1 MNWEKYKHI
10 SWFSLGNRKR
20 LKFLY
25 VDTQSHYTSHID
37 EAFKWR
43 LDDWGRTASP
53 SCASFYAQRRA
64 RNASNW
70 WQSARDEAATWIV
83 YVTSVSVWFQS
94 KRKTEERDF
103 RFWQREKCNDIK
115 KTPLSFTCAIFR
127 AVFDPS
133 SSFFSPKPH
142 REKRSLRRLRH
153 EFFRPLNELL
163 LTQDAEW
170 NLFILGTQSTD
181 KEIAVLVIAV
191 ECINRRFI

>member
-103 RFWQREKCNDIK
+103 RFWQREKCNEIQ
-115 KTPLSFTCAIFR
+115 KTPLSFTRAIFR
-127 AVFDPS
+127 AVFDSCS
-133 SSFFSPKPH
+133 S
-142 REKRSLRRLRH
+142 RNRNRTETLA
-153 EFFRPLNELL
+153 
-163 LTQDAEW
+163 TQATTWVFQASQWATSDSRCW
-170 NLFILGTQSTD
+170 MKFVYSWHSIY
-181 KEIAVLVIAV
+181 
-191 ECINRRFI
+191 R

>member
-1 MNWEKYKHI
+1 MNWEKYKHR

-37 EAFKWR
+37 EACKWR

-53 SCASFYAQRRA
+53 SCASFYAQRRT

-103 RFWQREKCNDIK
+103 RFWQREKCNEIQ

-127 AVFDPS
+127 AVFDS
-133 SSFFSPKPH
+133 CSSFFSPKPH
-142 REKRSLRRLRH
+142 GNARYAGYDMSFSGLSMSYFRLKM
-153 EFFRPLNELL
+153 LNEICLFL
-163 LTQDAEW
+163 AL
-170 NLFILGTQSTD
+170 NLPIKKSPCSSSQLN
-181 KEIAVLVIAV
+181 VLI
-191 ECINRRFI
+191 

>member
-1 MNWEKYKHI
+1 MNWEKYKLI

-53 SCASFYAQRRA
+53 SCASFYSQRRT

-94 KRKTEERDF
+94 KRKTEERENAT
-103 RFWQREKCNDIK
+103 RFK
-115 KTPLSFTCAIFR
+115 KL
-127 AVFDPS
+127 PS
-133 SSFFSPKPH
+133 LLPAPFF
-142 REKRSLRRLRH
+142 ERSLTLVPRSFRRNRTETLA
-153 EFFRPLNELL
+153 
-163 LTQDAEW
+163 TQATTWVFQASQWATSDSRCW
-170 NLFILGTQSTD
+170 MKFVYSWHSIY
-181 KEIAVLVIAV
+181 
-191 ECINRRFI
+191 R